1 MNGNPFLLTLK
12 TTFKDDVYLYMLLE
26 LCQGGELF
34 TRLLE
39 ETTLS
44 EDTTRFYCG
53 CIVLALEALHG
64 KDNIYRD
71 LKPENILLD
80 NLGYVKIGDFGFAKK
95 VKDRTFTRCGT
106 PEYVSPEMLGRSGH
120 NKATD
125 YWSLGIF
132 VYECLHGTTP
142 FAAKNYISTYKKI
155 AAYSKQGKMK
165 WHIQLTPAVQSLMQG
180 LLTAK
185 PDQRLGATDAGI
197 TLLKEHDWFKDMD
210 WQLLYDHKIKAPF
223 VPQIKDSTD
232 LSNFNPEEGSHVTDR
247 EEGDVYD
254 GDGSWF
260 ETF

>member
-1 MNGNPFLLTLK
+1 
-12 TTFKDDVYLYMLLE
+12 MLLE

-34 TRLLE
+34 SRLLE

-44 EDTTRFYCG
+44 EDTTRFYTG
-53 CIVLALEALHG
+53 CIILALEALHE

-80 NLGYVKIGDFGFAKK
+80 TLGYVKIGDFGFAKK

-106 PEYVSPEMLGRSGH
+106 PEYVSPEMLGRAGH

-142 FAAKNYISTYKKI
+142 FAAKNYLSTYKKI

-165 WHIQLTPAVQSLMQG
+165 WHIDLTQDVQSLMQG
-180 LLTAK
+180 LLMAK
-185 PDQRLGATDAGI
+185 PDKRFGTTEGGI
-197 TLLKEHDWFKDMD
+197 KVLKDHAWFNKNGFS
-210 WQLLYDHKIKAPF
+210 WEALYNKTIAAPF
-223 VPQIKDSTD
+223 VPVVTGSTD
-232 LSNFNPEEGSHVTDR
+232 LQYFNPEDGVHVRPFCSPPRPESSACAADTR
-247 EEGDVYD
+247 PRP
-254 GDGSWF
+254 
-260 ETF
+260 